1 MAVAE
6 EGGQP
11 DQRQYRADSGT
22 RSVWRN
28 PDSGNSGSV
37 TPIKTYAQPSGTYCR
52 EFAQT
57 ITVGG
62 NTEQAYGHACR
73 MPDGTWKLDEG

>member
-1 MAVAE
+1 M
-6 EGGQP
+6 
-11 DQRQYRADSGT
+11 
-22 RSVWRN
+22 WRN